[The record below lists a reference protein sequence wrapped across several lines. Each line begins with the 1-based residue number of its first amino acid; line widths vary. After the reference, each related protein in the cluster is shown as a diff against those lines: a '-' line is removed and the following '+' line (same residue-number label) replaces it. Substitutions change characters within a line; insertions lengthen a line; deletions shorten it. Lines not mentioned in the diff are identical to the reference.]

1 MKQENVLER
10 IYDSRRLRSAWQ
22 QVKRNA
28 GAAGIDQMTVKDF
41 ELKEEAL
48 LLLIQNKLK
57 AGNYRFKPARRVLIP
72 KPGSQDMRKLGIPVI
87 MDRIASQSIH
97 LVFEEIF
104 DPDFTSSNYGFRRG
118 RSQHQAIGAVRE
130 RVVSGYDWQISIDL
144 KSYFD
149 EIPHELVL
157 KLIRRKIRD
166 ERVLTLIA
174 RALKAGVITERGF
187 EKTVK
192 GSPQGSPV
200 SPIISNIVLNEM
212 DQELEKRGHKYCRW
226 ADDFIIF
233 VKSKRAGLRVE
244 ASITKYLAEV
254 LGLPVNQEKSFV
266 ASAKKAAFLGFQL
279 LRGKIRI
286 GSPARTEF
294 KSKVKELTRRNN
306 PLSMYEIIKQLNQYL
321 RGWMSYYRIQESSN
335 ILKELDEFVRNRLR
349 SMQLKK
355 WKKPGKFQRILARA
369 GYGVRQAK
377 ATWVAMNKWRSNK
390 RKEVKFV
397 LSNSWFRRQ
406 GLVFLSDYVQNNLEF
421 QFNR

>member
-1 MKQENVLER
+1 MER

-28 GAAGIDQMTVKDF
+28 GAAGVDQMTVKDF
-41 ELKEEAL
+41 ELREEGF

-72 KPGSQDMRKLGIPVI
+72 KPGSQNMRKLGIPVI
-87 MDRIASQSIH
+87 MDRIVSQSIH

-104 DPDFTSSNYGFRRG
+104 DPEFTPSNYGFRRG

-130 RVVSGYDWQISIDL
+130 RVVSGYHWQISIDL

-166 ERVLTLIA
+166 EQVLTLIA
-174 RALKAGVITERGF
+174 RALKAGVVTDKGF

-192 GSPQGSPV
+192 GSPQGSPA
-200 SPIISNIVLNEM
+200 SPIISNIALNEM

-244 ASITKYLAEV
+244 AS
-254 LGLPVNQEKSFV
+254 S
-266 ASAKKAAFLGFQL
+266 
-279 LRGKIRI
+279 R
-286 GSPARTEF
+286 
-294 KSKVKELTRRNN
+294 
-306 PLSMYEIIKQLNQYL
+306 
-321 RGWMSYYRIQESSN
+321 
-335 ILKELDEFVRNRLR
+335 D
-349 SMQLKK
+349 
-355 WKKPGKFQRILARA
+355 
-369 GYGVRQAK
+369 
-377 ATWVAMNKWRSNK
+377 
-390 RKEVKFV
+390 
-397 LSNSWFRRQ
+397 FRRQ
-406 GLVFLSDYVQNNLEF
+406 GNHPDFRSLGIIL
-421 QFNR
+421 